1 MNIKSFAGPA
11 VATALLFA
19 ASGCSSVPK
28 PPSTSEMTPE
38 RREEQLLTARACEL
52 GATGTLT
59 SLLCVHEGA
68 GADPGLAPDP
78 SDFRF

>member
-38 RREEQLLTARACEL
+38 RREEQLLTSRACEL
-52 GATGTLT
+52 GSTGTLT
-59 SLLCVHEGA
+59 PLLCIHEGA
-68 GADPGLAPDP
+68 GADLGLAPDP
-78 SDFRF
+78 SDLRF